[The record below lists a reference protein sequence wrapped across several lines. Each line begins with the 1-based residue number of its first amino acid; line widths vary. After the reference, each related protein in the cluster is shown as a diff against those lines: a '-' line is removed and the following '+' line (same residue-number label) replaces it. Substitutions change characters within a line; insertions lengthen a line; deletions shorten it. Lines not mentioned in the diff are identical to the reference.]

1 MKTTPDQ
8 NKALVPEAFDTL
20 FLVVGRA
27 IRASIRPVLFGLK
40 DLIRK
45 L

>member
-1 MKTTPDQ
+1 MSECKDLC
-8 NKALVPEAFDTL
+8 NDRGA
-20 FLVVGRA
+20 
-27 IRASIRPVLFGLK
+27 ASIRPVLFGLK